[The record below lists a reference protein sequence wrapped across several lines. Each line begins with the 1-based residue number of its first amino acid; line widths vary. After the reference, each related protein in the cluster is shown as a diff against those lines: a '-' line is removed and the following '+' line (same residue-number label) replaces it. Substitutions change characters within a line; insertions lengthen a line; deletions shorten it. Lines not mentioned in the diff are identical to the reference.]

1 MNRRPSPLMTV
12 HPRER
17 GEHTLRLDN
26 CTMVGGSSPRARGT
40 HQRPRLQGSQPRFI
54 PASAGNT
61 ACRLGSAHTTPV
73 HPRERGEH
81 IIPARD
87 NARGNG
93 SSPRARG
100 TRKEGGAIP
109 RPMRFIPASAG
120 NTRSRS
126 VRRISRTVHPRER
139 GEHLA
144 PTTAVASAA
153 GSSPRARGTPGMS
166 GSVVMASRFI
176 PASAGNTNRSP
187 SSAGCRSVHPR
198 ERGEHFLS
206 ISLVVLSIG
215 SSPRA
220 RGTLTAL
227 ARSALRLRFIPA
239 SAGNTSQQ
247 MAQVQ
252 MLSVHPR
259 ERGEHS
265 FRATRTRSSTGS
277 SPRARGT
284 HDHALLP
291 AAPARFIPASAGNT
305 KPKATG

>member
-100 TRKEGGAIP
+100 TLSIHQFGCFIH
-109 RPMRFIPASAG
+109 RFIPASAG
-120 NTRSRS
+120 NTDGFGEIG
-126 VRRISRTVHPRER
+126 VATPVHPRER
-139 GEHLA
+139 GEHMPA
-144 PTTAVASAA
+144 DGASADVV
-153 GSSPRARGTPGMS
+153 GSSPRARGTQLQGYAHPQLN
-166 GSVVMASRFI
+166 RFI
-176 PASAGNTNRSP
+176 PASAGNT
-187 SSAGCRSVHPR
+187 
-198 ERGEHFLS
+198 
-206 ISLVVLSIG
+206 
-215 SSPRA
+215 
-220 RGTLTAL
+220 
-227 ARSALRLRFIPA
+227 
-239 SAGNTSQQ
+239 
-247 MAQVQ
+247 
-252 MLSVHPR
+252 
-259 ERGEHS
+259 
-265 FRATRTRSSTGS
+265 
-277 SPRARGT
+277 
-284 HDHALLP
+284 
-291 AAPARFIPASAGNT
+291 
-305 KPKATG
+305 